1 MTKAFSILHRAA
13 ALLVAL
19 CLLVGMALPVYAA
32 EDGALF
38 FDSDSETIPTITAAS
53 TASEGAE
60 PAQDPIVSDL
70 ETVPD
75 EEGTPPTANEPGAET
90 GSTVNNTEAVPNDD
104 GKTQEAAENP
114 TPAADKDTA
123 PAETS
128 SAPAETSSA
137 PADLTLT
144 NKAPDGQVTT
154 APDTAVTPDNTADAE
169 ETAAAKTNTEQDNL
183 FDDGDDP
190 DEEDTMLAGDLPDS
204 DDANTPDTIAN
215 TSVSTGF
222 IPTTATIYFEDNGR
236 YDELRENG
244 GNCTIHFHACTDRNT
259 NAYIDKVMV
268 DTGKTVT
275 GQDGKQHRIF
285 SITLNSADYPAGGFY
300 RIIFQYFQDKWA
312 EEINAFG
319 NDNVSSADSLTAID
333 LLAGK
338 MFVREGITN
347 GGNDGKHFN
356 QNQPYKP
363 TQWTRVEYYYKD
375 TPLYFKNESG
385 TALTNVT
392 ATFYKLENGTTAPI
406 GCQTI
411 GTVDAGKLAAQQILI
426 PDNQSRFVQFTWNG
440 GQSAL
445 YDFTTD
451 YTENPYT
458 GTQQLDVTA
467 ANCFVCDGT
476 DGTWAVAGSDLL
488 TGDKTIYFDA
498 TLSSYSYANDTAIQ
512 QQPMPGTGSDDK
524 MYCFLTSSDNS
535 VTTLTMAR
543 ETADTKAP
551 GRQLW
556 SCKIPDGEKTYTAVQ
571 FSATADQNAAAKD
584 NKTIEYSAAKIPP
597 TLQEPCFFAD
607 DGDPSAYKDGN
618 NVYRDGYWGEESS
631 VRDAES
637 GKNTTVVDIASGDF
651 TQESGTKYIT
661 STLYDYYTDYEL
673 NGFNRD
679 SAPIIGDSSQRL
691 FVTFEQFNRALS
703 SAYEANGNVKYPLYT
718 GHFQPSI
725 GNWGNFFADVA
736 PGMGL
741 YGWGEPN
748 TGDSN
753 KTALYNTFMAVNN
766 SALDDKGGRIENVYD
781 RTFQGLVE
789 GTTSTDGLP
798 LLRTKNSTG
807 STTTAMA
814 DPHFNKDFLQGKNTF
829 NTVLGKV
836 YEDVSFPLKKSCVF
850 AQNPDHPADDDP
862 EGKAEYWYYDSG
874 KSSLYLKQNQADGK
888 YYLES
893 TTDSSGNP
901 ITDSKSQN
909 ISVPNNANGTY
920 GFFPFNQTVNT
931 VGASQYNYGFGA
943 KLQFDFTLTNNG
955 KVIVGKDG
963 SGKNIEVP
971 IKFFFSGDDDVWVYI
986 DGELVLD
993 VGGAHDAASGLLEF
1007 GENNTVIPYV
1017 SSNKNTD
1024 SNDAMVYTGYK
1035 PGETPKSVKY
1045 NNQSITFNKKG
1056 TQKTLKN
1063 QTTHTLTMYYM
1074 ERGMWESNM
1083 ALAFNFPDHNEL
1095 QVEKQ
1100 VDVSDVNPLF
1110 QKSFKNQK
1118 IFTFNIQNLAT
1129 HYGEKEIDKPTIQTY
1144 KLPDTAYSSP
1154 KGLLSYVPSLPE
1166 KVDKDKGSAVLW
1178 SSDMNDPTSQHRAER
1193 RGTLTM
1199 DSAKN
1204 ISPFSY
1210 LTFDV
1215 YVQGDSSETCAL
1227 SNLYVE
1233 LWDTDDKQMGC
1244 LGTKG
1249 LQSSD
1254 VYGAAT
1260 ALHPGTW
1267 YTIRLM
1273 LNSLKKDEHFNNQ
1286 LTKITVG
1293 DNYNRSIYL
1302 RNFTFSSAPT
1312 LPKQTGF
1319 TTAQYDVPDYG
1330 SAESGKL
1337 ANAAFAVFSSNLG
1350 NGDVVD
1356 ENGQF
1361 LLQDGEIA
1369 TFSDQFRRGSYI
1381 ALQEQI
1387 DTELYD
1393 TSWTVYE
1400 NGVPVT
1406 SVGGK
1411 PDVVEKGSVDTLK
1424 NIGTTAPNDDRTEQV
1439 VNEHLDGHDTQNAYT
1454 VDRKPSTALVFRSY
1468 SSTADANELTKLK
1481 VVFTNKV
1488 KTGKLVIRKVPAEG
1502 ETLEGKTFT
1511 FTVRFGDVG
1520 GQSLGDTIDPIQ
1532 YECTVEKHGD
1542 GYYGQIVIDKIPV
1555 GTRFVVSE
1563 NVPANT
1569 SLKKVSIEG
1578 GKDCKVSADGVNA
1591 YGAIAEGDMKAA
1603 TATFVNSAHELIDI
1617 TVKKEWEKQDQGG
1630 TVDIPQADLPD
1641 AIYLRLQ
1648 RTETPEDPNSWN
1660 PVPGHEREELHPTDY
1675 QGWTKQFIGLDKTG
1689 PDRKPYTYR
1698 VLESA
1703 TGQEGDWHG
1712 GTDGD
1717 VIRIDGKKYKVLN
1730 TTVTGNSDDKT
1741 LTLNLTNQ
1749 LQDAEYKLVITK
1761 QDAQDAA
1768 KKLGGVEFRLEKLD
1782 GTSVTETTP
1791 GTTAT
1796 GTGLLTFENLT
1807 PGSYRLTETKTAEG
1821 YTLLAEPIEFTL
1833 TADGKK
1839 CQRSNGESIT
1849 VNQDTTSGVYNI
1861 ALTIYNRKGFTLPH
1875 TGADAPSLW
1884 LLIGLPALVAVLL
1897 VLVFRY
1903 NKKGGKRS

>member
-38 FDSDSETIPTITAAS
+38 FDSDSETIPTITAAN

-60 PAQDPIVSDL
+60 PAQEPIVSDL
-70 ETVPD
+70 ETVPG
-75 EEGTPPTANEPGAET
+75 EEGTSPTANVSGTET
-90 GSTVNNTEAVPNDD
+90 GNTVNNTEAVPNND
-104 GKTQEAAENP
+104 GKTQETEENP
-114 TPAADKDTA
+114 TPAADKDT
-123 PAETS
+123 
-128 SAPAETSSA
+128 APAETSSA

-144 NKAPDGQVTT
+144 NKAPDGQATT
-154 APDTAVTPDNTADAE
+154 APDTATAPDNTADAKK
-169 ETAAAKTNTEQDNL
+169 TATAKTNTEQDNL
-183 FDDGDDP
+183 FDAGDDP
-190 DEEDTMLAGDLPDS
+190 DEEDTVLAGDLPDS

-215 TSVSTGF
+215 TSESTGF
-222 IPTTATIYFEDNGR
+222 IPSTTTIYFEDDGR
-236 YDELRENG
+236 YDTKYN
-244 GNCTIHFHACTDRNT
+244 GNCTIHFHACTDSKT
-259 NAYIDKVMV
+259 DAYIDKVMA

-275 GQDGKQHRIF
+275 GQNGTTHRIF
-285 SITLNSADYPAGGFY
+285 SVTLNSADYPAGGFY
-300 RIIFQYFQDKWA
+300 RIIFQYIQSDWA

-319 NDNVSSADSLTAID
+319 NDNVSSADKLTEID

-338 MFVREGITN
+338 KFVREGITN
-347 GGNDGKHFN
+347 GGNDGKHYN
-356 QNQPYKP
+356 QNQKYNPS
-363 TQWTRVEYYYKD
+363 QWTRVEYYYKD
-375 TPLYFKNESG
+375 TPLYFKNTSG

-392 ATFYKLENGTTAPI
+392 ATFYKLENGTTAPT
-406 GCQTI
+406 GNQTI
-411 GTVDAGKLAAQQILI
+411 GTVDAGKIAAQQILI
-426 PDNQSRFVQFTWNG
+426 PDNQSRFVQFTWG
-440 GQSAL
+440 ESGQSAL

-451 YTENPYT
+451 STADPYADA
-458 GTQQLDVTA
+458 QKLDVTT
-467 ANCFVCDGT
+467 ANCFVYNGT
-476 DGTWAVAGSDLL
+476 DGIWAVAGSDLL
-488 TGDKTIYFDA
+488 TAGKKIYFDA

-524 MYCFLTSSDNS
+524 MYCFLKDSTGTVTSKEMKKEPTDSATPD
-535 VTTLTMAR
+535 
-543 ETADTKAP
+543 
-551 GRQLW
+551 RQLW

-618 NVYRDGYWGEESS
+618 NVYRVGYWGEKSS

-637 GKNTTVVDIASGDF
+637 GKGTTVVDIASGEF
-651 TQESGTKYIT
+651 TQKSGTKYIT

-691 FVTFEQFNRALS
+691 FVTFEQFDRALS
-703 SAYEANGNVKYPLYT
+703 SAYRNNDNVKYPLYT

-725 GNWGNFFADVA
+725 WGNRFADVA
-736 PGMGL
+736 PGMDL
-741 YGWGEPN
+741 YGWGKPD
-748 TGDSN
+748 GDETQ
-753 KTALYNTFMAVNN
+753 KALYNTFMAVNN

-789 GTTSTDGLP
+789 SNTSDGTANGLP

-807 STTTAMA
+807 STTSALA

-850 AQNPDHPADDDP
+850 AKDPNHPADDDP

-874 KSSLYLKQNQADGK
+874 KSSLYLKQSQTDGK

-893 TTDSSGNP
+893 TTDSSGKP

-909 ISVPNNANGTY
+909 ISAPNSANGTY

-943 KLQFDFTLTNNG
+943 KLQFDFTLTDNG
-955 KVIVGKDG
+955 RVIVGKDG

-986 DGELVLD
+986 DGELMLD
-993 VGGAHDAASGLLEF
+993 VGGAHGKASGLLEF
-1007 GENNTVIPYV
+1007 GENNTVTPYV

-1024 SNDAMVYTGYK
+1024 PNDSMVYKGYE
-1035 PGETPKSVKY
+1035 PGETPKTVKY
-1045 NNQSITFNKKG
+1045 NSQSITFDKKG
-1056 TQKTLKN
+1056 TTKPLKN

-1083 ALAFNFPDHNEL
+1083 AVAFNFPDHNEL
-1095 QVEKQ
+1095 QVEKK

-1129 HYGEKEIDKPTIQTY
+1129 HYGGKATYNPTIET
-1144 KLPDTAYSSP
+1144 KTLPDTAYSSAT
-1154 KGLLSYVPSLPE
+1154 GLLKYVQSLPQD
-1166 KVDKDKGSAVLW
+1166 VDKDTGSAVLW
-1178 SSDMNDPTSQHRAER
+1178 SSDRNDPTSKYRAER
-1193 RGTLTM
+1193 RGTLTW
-1199 DSAKN
+1199 DSAID
-1204 ISPFSY
+1204 ISKYSY

-1215 YVQGDSSETCAL
+1215 YVQGDRNDTCSL

-1233 LWDTDDKQMGC
+1233 LWDTNGKQMGC

-1273 LNSLKKDEHFNNQ
+1273 LNSLQKADEFNKQ

-1330 SAESGKL
+1330 SAATGKL
-1337 ANAAFAVFSSNLG
+1337 ENAAYAVFSSSLG

-1356 ENGQF
+1356 ENGRF
-1361 LLQDGEIA
+1361 LLQDGETA

-1406 SVGGK
+1406 SVNGK
-1411 PDVVEKGSVDTLK
+1411 TGVVETGSVSTLQ
-1424 NIGTTAPNDDRTEQV
+1424 NVSTTAPNDDRTEQV
-1439 VNEHLDGHDTQNAYT
+1439 VNEHLDGHDTQNVYT
-1454 VDRKPSTALVFRSY
+1454 VDKKPSTALVFRSY
-1468 SSTADANELTKLK
+1468 SGTADANELTKLK

-1542 GYYGQIVIDKIPV
+1542 KYYGQIVIDKIPV

-1563 NVPANT
+1563 DVPAGT

-1768 KKLGGVEFRLEKLD
+1768 KKLGGVEFKLEKLD
-1782 GTSVTETTP
+1782 GTSVTETTTR
-1791 GTTAT
+1791 TTAT

-1821 YTLLAEPIEFTL
+1821 YTLLAKPIEFTL
-1833 TADGKK
+1833 TADGYCK
-1839 CQRSNGESIT
+1839 RGDEIFGER
-1849 VNQDTTSGVYNI
+1849 TTDADGVYNI